1 MQIIVKKY
9 EHFNRSL
16 PNWNTPKG
24 VYIKSKD
31 DYDRKLKEAG
41 MVSYEKMQQT
51 VESNRAKLDK
61 PYTASPRALGIVREA
76 IKNADKQGRTKL
88 SGRAADALIE
98 MKAKLAATPQRLKE
112 AKPLKGGMYGK

>member
-51 VESNRAKLDK
+51 VESNRASSIN
-61 PYTASPRALGIVREA
+61 PTQHPPVRLELCV
-76 IKNADKQGRTKL
+76 KL
-88 SGRAADALIE
+88 SRTRTSKGEQSSLDVLQ
-98 MKAKLAATPQRLKE
+98 MHLLK
-112 AKPLKGGMYGK
+112 